1 MDQKSFALMALG
13 GKTLNS
19 YTPVQLQKLLFLLDR
34 GIGQQLGGSGFNFQP
49 YHYGPFDKDV
59 YHTLDALDREGLA
72 EILEPPLAAIRTY
85 RLTAAGLARANQ
97 LLSQLQKEVR
107 DYVGEV
113 GNFVRSQSF
122 AGLVSSIYA
131 AFPEMKVNSVFNS
144 R

>member
-1 MDQKSFALMALG
+1 MDRRSFALMALA
-13 GKTLNS
+13 GKAPHS

-49 YHYGPFDKDV
+49 YHYGPFDKAV
-59 YHTLDALDREGLA
+59 YSTLEGLANEGLA
-72 EILEPPLAAIRTY
+72 EIVEPPAASRRTY
-85 RLTAAGLARANQ
+85 RLSAAGLTCANE
-97 LLSQLQKEVR
+97 LLSRLQKEVSG
-107 DYVGEV
+107 YVVEV
-113 GNFVRSQSF
+113 GDFVRSQSF